1 MSDVALDP
9 FQQELRRTAGLNLFD
24 LENEKKK
31 VRSLLKT
38 AEGREALRLEMGY
51 NFLWAD
57 DALKETRP
65 LVSLLVPSRTG
76 CAPETQKA
84 VEAMVL
90 ASRPYCI
97 LNTPPAV
104 SQSVVHW
111 SRNELLVRLR
121 KSKQPAD
128 YVLLMD
134 DDMTPPEDALTKM
147 LAHNLDIVAASCTLR
162 KDPPKPNFRTWVPEI
177 LNFCTTLDWP
187 VGSLIE
193 VGGVGTAFML
203 VKTTVLDKV
212 GEYYLSC
219 RYEREFMGM
228 NDEIAQRIERGRREH
243 ARKTGNEWWFRFLP
257 HPWGD
262 GEYGEDLSFCFV
274 ARQCGYKIFV
284 DDSIWPGHIGSYE
297 YKIADYLSY
306 QAEEIAKAQARGY
319 ERDAEGRLP

>member
-1 MSDVALDP
+1 MADIILDALAP
-9 FQQELRRTAGLNLFD
+9 GAKPAPRLNPFD
-24 LENEKKK
+24 LEQDKKK

-57 DALKETRP
+57 DALKDERP

-76 CAPETQKA
+76 AQPECQKA
-84 VEAMVL
+84 VEAMIV

-97 LNTPPAV
+97 LNLPPAV
-104 SQSVVHW
+104 SQSVIHW

-121 KSKQPAD
+121 KSQQPAD

-134 DDMTPPEDALTKM
+134 DDMTPPPDALTKM
-147 LAHNLDIVAASCTLR
+147 LGHHLDIVAGSCTVR
-162 KDPPKPNFRTWVPEI
+162 KDPPKPNFRTWVPEVF
-177 LNFCTTLDWP
+177 NFCTTLDWP
-187 VGSLIE
+187 IGTLFE

-203 VKTTVLDKV
+203 VKTTVLDTI

-219 RYEREFMGM
+219 CYEREFLGM
-228 NDEIAQRIERGRREH
+228 NEEVAKKMERGRREH

-262 GEYGEDLSFCFV
+262 GEYGEDLSFCFC

-306 QAEEIAKAQARGY
+306 QADEIAKAQA
-319 ERDAEGRLP
+319 EGNHG